1 MKKAYKLIVL
11 FSVILGVSSCGAK
24 EPENEPLK
32 TTTSGIENSTNG
44 LNPTEG
50 EAPIHYKDLEKFLPI
65 AIDGYNME
73 DPEGTTL
80 NMEGFSVSSATAEY
94 TSTNGDYIHIAILDY
109 NAAPSLYKTS
119 IAMWGKGIT
128 IDSDDQYAKSFSF
141 NNEVRGW
148 ESFEKI
154 NNKASVT
161 AGIGNRL
168 LITIEA
174 NNQSDSEK
182 SKDILALINLKS
194 IIMVIKKK

>member
-1 MKKAYKLIVL
+1 MKKVYKLIVL
-11 FSVILGVSSCGAK
+11 FSFVFGVSSCSLNEA
-24 EPENEPLK
+24 ENEPLDQEQK
-32 TTTSGIENSTNG
+32 KENKTNG

-50 EAPIHYKDLEKFLPI
+50 AAPIDCKDLEKFLPKSI
-65 AIDGYNME
+65 EGYNME
-73 DPEGTTL
+73 APEGTTL

-94 TSTNGDYIHIAILDY
+94 KSVNGGYIRISILDY

-119 IAMWGKGIT
+119 TAMWGKGIT
-128 IDSDDQYAKSFSF
+128 IDSDDTYAKSFSF

-174 NNQSDSEK
+174 NNQSDAEK
-182 SKDILALINLKS
+182 SKDILSLINLKS
-194 IIMVIKKK
+194 IIMVTKNK